1 MTRSDSNS
9 SRVDMSP
16 DGASE
21 WPEGTQALG
30 RGLSLLR
37 AVGEGCDTLN
47 ALVDRLGCTRSTTHR
62 LASAL
67 VQMHWLSQDHSGA
80 YQLGPKVAEL
90 GALARQEH
98 PVLVLAR
105 PVLQSLGAATQDT
118 VHLGIRM
125 GERVLYLDK
134 VDGQRGL
141 EMRSRVGQ
149 SMPLALTGVGR
160 ALIMDD
166 DEASWRHLYDVSG
179 ADPLQ
184 FKSWLDRMRHYRANR
199 CVFDL
204 EDNELGINC
213 VAVPVRDVTG
223 DIVAAISVASAT
235 PYLPLKRMAELV
247 PVVQKAAETVSRH
260 LGWKGGV
267 I

>member
-1 MTRSDSNS
+1 MIKPQNHSGRAGES
-9 SRVDMSP
+9 SE
-16 DGASE
+16 ATHE

-37 AVGEGCDTLN
+37 AVGDGCETLN

-67 VQMHWLSQDHSGA
+67 VQMQWLHQDHAGS
-80 YQLGPKVAEL
+80 YRLGPQVAEL
-90 GALARQEH
+90 GALARQEQ

-125 GERVLYLDK
+125 GDRVLYLDK
-134 VDGQRGL
+134 VAGQRGL
-141 EMRSRVGQ
+141 EMRSRIGQ
-149 SMPLALTGVGR
+149 TMSLALTGVGR

-166 DEASWRHLYDVSG
+166 DEVSWKRIYEASG
-179 ADPLQ
+179 ADQ
-184 FKSWLDRMRHYRANR
+184 GRFGSWLDRMRQYRESR

-223 DIVAAISVASAT
+223 AIVAAISVASAT
-235 PYLPLKRMAELV
+235 PYLPLKRMEALV
-247 PVVQKAAETVSRH
+247 PVVQEAAQTVSRQ
-260 LGWKGGV
+260 LGWKDSV